1 MTTSVGRRPLEHV
14 LVLGGGSEIA
24 RALLMRLAG
33 VSLRSVILMG
43 PHAETLKRTREQLL
57 AAFPKLTVVTLA
69 LDLSELQTVD
79 MAVAKALK
87 RLEVIDCVIMAAGW
101 LGAQEMDERDPES
114 VAHTLTVNFTGPAM
128 ALTRCAERLEEQGY
142 GLMIVLSS
150 VAGER
155 VRRSNYLYGAAKAGL
170 DGFAL
175 GLADRV
181 HPKVSVMVIR
191 PGFVSTAMTR
201 SLATPPLATTA
212 ERVASDIIRGISSGA
227 TIVWS
232 PRSMRAI
239 MAIYRHLPRAIAR
252 QIRY

>member
-1 MTTSVGRRPLEHV
+1 
-14 LVLGGGSEIA
+14 
-24 RALLMRLAG
+24 
-33 VSLRSVILMG
+33 MG
-43 PHAETLKRTREQLL
+43 PHPETLKRTREQLL
-57 AAFPKLTVVTLA
+57 AAFPKLVIVTIA

-79 MAVAKALK
+79 MAVAQALK
-87 RLEVIDCVIMAAGW
+87 RLDAIDCVIMAAGW
-101 LGAQEMDERDPES
+101 LGDQETDERDPQR
-114 VAHTLTVNFTGPAM
+114 VAHVLTANFTGPAI
-128 ALTRCAERLEEQGY
+128 ALTRCVERFEEQGY

-191 PGFVSTAMTR
+191 PGFVTTAMTR
-201 SLATPPLATTA
+201 LLATPPLATTA
-212 ERVASDIIRGISSGA
+212 ERVANDIMRGISSGA

-252 QIRY
+252 HIRY